1 MHCRTL
7 IFTFV
12 SLALILAPV
21 SRPAL
26 TWAQSQAPTS
36 APQGTTMIEKI
47 VKTEDEW
54 RQLLTPHEYRILR
67 RKGTEHA
74 FSSPLHHNKAKGV
87 YQCAACGLELFSS
100 EAKFDSG
107 TGWPSFWQPIAPHHV
122 ATKADNSFFM
132 KRTEVLCPR
141 CGSHLGHVFDDG
153 PPPTGL
159 RYCLNGLALKFKAEE
174 EKQGK

>member
-1 MHCRTL
+1 MHCRTV

-36 APQGTTMIEKI
+36 APQGTTMIKKI
-47 VKTEDEW
+47 EKTEDEW
-54 RQLLTPHEYRILR
+54 RQLLTPHEYSILR
-67 RKGTEHA
+67 KKGTEPA